1 MNINSFL
8 PAEHGSLSRLPG
20 GPAFGQRI
28 LVVAEDAEVRRLN
41 TESLA
46 ASGYRVDAAENGLVA
61 WRLLVRQSYDLVFTD
76 QHLPKLSGV
85 ELLRKIHE
93 ASMTLQIIMATRVL
107 PTWEF
112 VLNPWL
118 QPATMML
125 KPYTFENLLRMIRL
139 LLNPAAGNGGALA
152 PVSAQ

>member
-1 MNINSFL
+1 M
-8 PAEHGSLSRLPG
+8 GR
-20 GPAFGQRI
+20 RI
-28 LVVAEDAEVRRLN
+28 LVVAEDAEVRRVN
-41 TESLA
+41 TGLLV

-61 WRLLVRQSYDLVFTD
+61 WRSLLVQSYDLVFTD

-93 ASMTLQIIMATRVL
+93 AGMTLQIIMATRIL

-125 KPYTFENLLRMIRL
+125 KPYTFENLLRMIRR
-139 LLNPAAGNGGALA
+139 LLNPAPGIGGALA
-152 PVSAQ
+152 PVSTQ